1 MIGKTGNHILLLF
14 DLTPN
19 VDNLGLQILIGYFHD
34 LAFGGSP
41 IRLPLLVMSGQLIL
55 LNEL

>member
-14 DLTPN
+14 DLAPN
-19 VDNLGLQILIGYFHD
+19 IDNLGLQILIGHFHN

-41 IRLPLLVMSGQLIL
+41 IGFPLLVMCGQLIL

>member
-14 DLTPN
+14 DLAPN
-19 VDNLGLQILIGYFHD
+19 IDDLGLQILISHFHY

-41 IRLPLLVMSGQLIL
+41 IGLSLLVMSGQLIL
-55 LNEL
+55 LNEF

>member
-14 DLTPN
+14 DLAPYI
-19 VDNLGLQILIGYFHD
+19 DNLGLKILIGHFHD

-41 IRLPLLVMSGQLIL
+41 IGLPLLVMCGQLIL